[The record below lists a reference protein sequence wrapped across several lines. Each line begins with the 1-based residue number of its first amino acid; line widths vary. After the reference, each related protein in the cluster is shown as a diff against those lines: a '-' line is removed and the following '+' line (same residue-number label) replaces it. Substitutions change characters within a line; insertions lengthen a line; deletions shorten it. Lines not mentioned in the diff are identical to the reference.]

1 MCVVLCLFFFN
12 QLSVITVPLQLRNTL
27 LANSTLM
34 NADFFNYLSGNQKM
48 NTFKIKLPSLYAL
61 LQEALSHFL

>member
-1 MCVVLCLFFFN
+1 MLCCVFFFFN

>member
-1 MCVVLCLFFFN
+1 MCCVVFFFFN

>member
-1 MCVVLCLFFFN
+1 MCCVVFFFFN

-48 NTFKIKLPSLYAL
+48 NTFKIKLPSLHAL